1 MFSHP
6 IIHANLQLL
15 ANSCLKNVRKRILES
30 LQSVLELIEKP
41 PEPLN
46 GPISNREVSVE
57 VVLRYI
63 TSRMPEV
70 QKEKDCQKV

>member
-1 MFSHP
+1 M
-6 IIHANLQLL
+6 
-15 ANSCLKNVRKRILES
+15 ES
-30 LQSVLELIEKP
+30 LQYVLELIKKP

-46 GPISNREVSVE
+46 GPISNKEVSVE